1 MTGVKI
7 ALLAG
12 LGLLLLF
19 EIKAAPQEI
28 EYWPRGTTRWLQ
40 GYARSVSGETIAY
53 HSAQPD
59 VNSALLVRAM
69 DKKSQIEWQTEVVPT
84 DWGDSYVT
92 FIWLAGMA
100 TQKGGHK
107 FNLYA
112 DSTSL
117 LTFTTAEDASPKLRI
132 FSGQAGAE
140 LMFKATKVD
149 QFDELFGYM
158 FLKLPL
164 SLCRKGQALRL
175 KVIGEPA
182 GSPDWYM
189 TFESGLSLK
198 VEACGEQ
205 VLVQE
210 GGKLYQL
217 ARVDITHIGPPQR
230 VTILAPGAAKTEKAL
245 KLGYQSIDLLCEP
258 VQTQT
263 TIPVEVR
270 VEEKTIATPEVNL
283 NRVRNWKIYLLPH
296 SHNDIGY
303 SDLQRVV
310 EKNQWKY
317 YEQAIDLAKKTA
329 DYPPEARFKWNVEI
343 LWAVE
348 SYLAQATEEKR
359 EKFIQAVRQGSIG
372 LQAFFCNPLTG
383 LFNPEEF
390 FHLTEYARS
399 LSSRYGFV
407 INSAMITDIPGSLWS
422 VVPALAQSGV
432 KYYSSGPN
440 FMPFLPDLG
449 DRIGSSLRAW
459 GDRPFYWVS
468 PSGQEKILFWMT
480 GKGYSWFHGLNQG
493 QISRAGEQPIFDYVR
508 DLQEKNYPYDMVQV
522 RYTIGGDNGPP
533 DPELPDFVRRWNERY
548 ASPQLII
555 ATSGQMFGEF
565 ESRYRERLPS
575 VRGDFTPYW
584 EDGALSTVR
593 ETALNRNSANALLQA
608 EALWAM
614 LAPDEFPAEEF
625 YRAWRQVVLFDEH
638 TWGAHNSVSQPD
650 DPAVAEQWEYKK
662 ALAEEGEEMSQT
674 LLRAALAMPES
685 SGLIQAVDVYNSNSW
700 TRTDLVVLPTEWDL
714 PGIRVEDARGNPTP
728 SQRLSTGELAFL
740 ARAVPPLGAE
750 RFFLRPGNPKVEEG
764 PAAATS
770 TRLTNGL
777 ITVGVD
783 QTTGAISILRSE
795 RQGVDFVDKNTG
807 AGLNEYLYVLGRDP
821 EKAQPAG
828 QTKVSVLEN
837 GPVVA
842 SLLVESEAAGCN
854 RLIRE
859 IRLVQGL
866 DDVEISDNYDK
877 KKIREKES
885 IHFGFPFHVPGGILR
900 ADVGWGVIE
909 PETDQIAGACKD
921 FLCVHNWVDMSNS
934 EYGLTMTTRDSAL
947 VEPGSMTDESLS
959 GRGTRTWKERMTPG
973 QVIYSYAANNY
984 WHTNYKAD
992 QEGWVTLRYSIR
1004 PHQQFEPAR
1013 AKRFGLE
1020 RSQPLIVAPADL
1032 SWPPTKSLFEVNP
1045 AEVLVTSIR
1054 PSADKQALM
1063 IRIYNASGLPQKA
1076 DILWKSFKP
1085 VFVFSSSPFEEKKE
1099 EMPGS
1104 FDLSAFGIFTL
1115 RAERPR

>member
-1 MTGVKI
+1 MAGVKI

-19 EIKAAPQEI
+19 EIKAGPQEA
-28 EYWPRGTTRWLQ
+28 EYWPKGTARWLQ

-59 VNSALLVRAM
+59 VNSALLVRAL
-69 DKKSQIEWQTEVVPT
+69 DTKSQIEWETEAIPT
-84 DWGDSYVT
+84 DWSDSYLT

-112 DSTSL
+112 HGARL
-117 LTFTTAEDASPKLRI
+117 LTFTSAEDASQKLRI
-132 FSGQAGAE
+132 FSGQEGTE
-140 LMFKATKVD
+140 LIFKATKVD

-164 SLCRKGQALRL
+164 RFCRKGQALRI
-175 KVIGEPA
+175 KVVGEPA
-182 GSPDWYM
+182 GSRDWYM
-189 TFESGLSLK
+189 TFKSGLNPK
-198 VEACGEQ
+198 VEAHGEQ
-205 VLVQE
+205 VLVRQD
-210 GGKLYQL
+210 GKLYQL
-217 ARVDITHIGPPQR
+217 ARVDISHIGPPQR
-230 VTILAPGAAKTEKAL
+230 VTILAPGAIKTEKVL
-245 KLGYQSIDLLCEP
+245 ELGYQSLDVLCEP
-258 VQTQT
+258 VQTQK
-263 TIPVEVR
+263 TIPVDVR
-270 VEEKTIATPEVNL
+270 VEGKTIATPEVNL
-283 NRVRNWKIYLLPH
+283 SPVRGWKIYLLPH

-303 SDLQRVV
+303 SDLQRIV

-329 DYPPEARFKWNVEI
+329 DFPPEARFKWNVEI

-348 SYLAQATEEKR
+348 SYLAQASEEQCG
-359 EKFIQAVRQGSIG
+359 EFIQAVRQGSIG

-422 VVPALAQSGV
+422 VVPAVAQSGV

-440 FMPFLPDLG
+440 FMLFLADLG
-449 DRIGSSLRAW
+449 DRIGSSLKAW

-493 QISRAGEQPIFDYVR
+493 QISRAGEEPIFDYVR
-508 DLQEKNYPYDMVQV
+508 ELEEKDYPYEMVQV

-533 DPELPDFVRRWNERY
+533 DPELPGFVRKWNERY
-548 ASPQLII
+548 ESPQLII
-555 ATSGQMFGEF
+555 ATSEQMFEEF
-565 ESRYRERLPS
+565 ERRYGDTLPS

-608 EALWAM
+608 EALWTM
-614 LAPDEFPAEEF
+614 LAPDEFPAGEF

-638 TWGAHNSVSQPD
+638 TWGAFNSVSEPD
-650 DPAVAEQWEYKK
+650 DPAVIEQWEYKK
-662 ALAEEGEEMSQT
+662 ALAEEGDEMSQA
-674 LLRAALAMPES
+674 LLRAALAMPDS
-685 SGLIQAVDVYNSNSW
+685 YGLIQAVDVYNTNSW
-700 TRTDLVVLPTEWDL
+700 TRTDLVVLPPEWDL
-714 PGIRVEDARGNPTP
+714 PGDRVEDERGNPIP

-740 ARAVPPLGAE
+740 AEAVPPLGAE
-750 RFFLRPGNPKVEEG
+750 RFFLRQGNAYVEEG
-764 PAAATS
+764 PARATS
-770 TRLTNGL
+770 NQLSNGL

-783 QTTGAISILRSE
+783 ETTGAVSLLRSE
-795 RQGVDFVDKNTG
+795 RPGVDFVDKNAG
-807 AGLNEYLYVLGRDP
+807 AGLNEYFYVSGRDP
-821 EKAQPAG
+821 KQAQRSG
-828 QTKVSVLEN
+828 QTRVSLLEK
-837 GPVVA
+837 GPLVA
-842 SLLVESEAAGCN
+842 SLLVESEAPGCN
-854 RLIRE
+854 KLIRE

-866 DDVEISDNYDK
+866 DSLEISDNFDK

-900 ADVGWGVIE
+900 ADLGWGIIK
-909 PETDQIAGACKD
+909 PEADQIAGACKD
-921 FLCVHNWVDMSNS
+921 FLCVHNWVDISNS

-947 VEPGSMTDESLS
+947 VEPGSMTDDSLNDQ
-959 GRGTRTWKERMTPG
+959 GTRNWKEKITPG

-1020 RSQPLIVAPADL
+1020 RSQPLIVAPADTL
-1032 SWPPTKSLFEVNP
+1032 WPPAKSLFEINP
-1045 AEVLVTSIR
+1045 ADVLVTSIR
-1054 PSADKQALM
+1054 PSADERALM
-1063 IRIYNASGLPQKA
+1063 IRIYNASSLPQKA
-1076 DILWKSFKP
+1076 EIVWKSFKP
-1085 VFVFSSSPFEEKKE
+1085 VFLFSSSPFEEKKE
-1099 EMPGS
+1099 KIQGS
-1104 FDLSAFGIFTL
+1104 LDLPAFGIVTL
-1115 RAERPR
+1115 RAERPQ